1 MSYNKITVSSK
12 TPSSTG
18 NITLNVADVSSVSSP
33 QADQLLSYDGS
44 NWVNKL
50 PNWVN
55 TYERAVNSLSGYSSI
70 NGNYNIV
77 LNYTDQPTGFE
88 RALYWHKTVGST
100 TYTSSV
106 GNTANDAELK
116 FYNVPST
123 SVYLYYG
130 VRINN
135 PGLYRLYMK
144 FALNDVYGTDNS
156 AVEIQWSNKDNT
168 VTYGPRV
175 RAHMPHMKTS
185 PCIGYINASG
195 GEDVVLY
202 KHALYNTP
210 KTPLGLFRDYLCIIE
225 KLS

>member
-1 MSYNKITVSSK
+1 MSYNINKVSDQS
-12 TPSSTG
+12 PNNSSE
-18 NITLNVADVSSVSSP
+18 ITLNLSNVSSVSSP
-33 QADQLLSYDGS
+33 TDGQLLSYNGS
-44 NWVNKL
+44 AWVNKM

-55 TYERAVNSLSGYSSI
+55 AYERAVNSLSGYSSI

-77 LNYTDQPTGFE
+77 LNYTDQPAGFE
-88 RALYWHKTVGST
+88 RALYWHKNVGST
-100 TYTSSV
+100 TYTSSA
-106 GNTANDAELK
+106 GNTDNDAELK
-116 FYNVPST
+116 FYNVAAST
-123 SVYLYYG
+123 FLYYG

-135 PGLYRLYMK
+135 AGLYRLYMK

-175 RAHMPHMKTS
+175 RAHMPHMKTP
-185 PCIGYINASG
+185 PCIGYIDAAG

>member
-1 MSYNKITVSSK
+1 MSHNTIKVSSK
-12 TPSSTG
+12 TA
-18 NITLNVADVSSVSSP
+18 NRDNEITLNLSDVSSVSSP
-33 QADQLLSYDGS
+33 ANSEILSYNGT
-44 NWVNKL
+44 NWTNRL

-55 TYERAVNSLSGYSSI
+55 TYERAINSLNGYSSI
-70 NGNYNIV
+70 NGNYTII
-77 LNYTDQPTGFE
+77 LNYTDQPAGFE

-100 TYTSSV
+100 TFTSSA
-106 GNTANDAELK
+106 GNTDNDAELK
-116 FYNVPST
+116 FYNVSGST
-123 SVYLYYG
+123 FLYYG

-156 AVEIQWSNKDNT
+156 SVEVQWSNKDNT
-168 VTYGPRV
+168 VTYSPKFRL
-175 RAHMPHMKTS
+175 HMPHMKTP
-185 PCIGYINASG
+185 PCIGYIDASG

>member
-1 MSYNKITVSSK
+1 MSYNKTTVSSK

-18 NITLNVADVSSVSSP
+18 DITLNVADVSSVSSP

-44 NWVNKL
+44 NWINKL

-55 TYERAVNSLSGYSSI
+55 AYERAVNSLSGYTTI
-70 NGNYNIV
+70 NGNFNIV

-88 RALYWHKTVGST
+88 RALYWHKSVGST

-106 GNTANDAELK
+106 GNTDNDAELK
-116 FYNVPST
+116 FYNVAAST
-123 SVYLYYG
+123 FLYYG

-135 PGLYRLYMK
+135 AGLYRLYMK

-175 RAHMPHMKTS
+175 RAHMPHMKTP
-185 PCIGYINASG
+185 PCIGYIDASG